1 MENTYDRKEF
11 FEKYSQME
19 RSVKGLEGAGEWH
32 ELQKLLPDFSG
43 KRVLDLGCGF
53 GWHCRYAVE
62 KGASYVLGLDP
73 SENMLARAREM
84 TEDTRVEYRLQ
95 SMEEYEYPENAFD
108 VVISSLALHYVESF
122 TDISRKVFRCLKPGG
137 DFVFSAEHPVFTA
150 YGSQDWYYDEK
161 GKILHWPV
169 DRYFEEGERQAVFLG
184 ETMVKY
190 HRTLTTYIHGLL
202 ENGFTLTGLTE
213 PMPSEN
219 MMELPGMK
227 DELRRPMMLLIS
239 ARSTKF

>member
-95 SMEEYEYPENAFD
+95 PMEE
-108 VVISSLALHYVESF
+108 
-122 TDISRKVFRCLKPGG
+122 
-137 DFVFSAEHPVFTA
+137 
-150 YGSQDWYYDEK
+150 
-161 GKILHWPV
+161 
-169 DRYFEEGERQAVFLG
+169 
-184 ETMVKY
+184 
-190 HRTLTTYIHGLL
+190 
-202 ENGFTLTGLTE
+202 
-213 PMPSEN
+213 
-219 MMELPGMK
+219 
-227 DELRRPMMLLIS
+227 
-239 ARSTKF
+239 

>member
-122 TDISRKVFRCLKPGG
+122 EVIAQKVSRFLRPGG
-137 DFVFSAEHPVFTA
+137 SFVFSAEHPVFTA
-150 YGSQDWYYDEK
+150 YGTQDWLYDAQ
-161 GKILHWPV
+161 GKIVCFPV
-169 DRYFEEGERQAVFLG
+169 DNYYYEGRRVAHFLG
-184 ETMVKY
+184 EEVVKY
-190 HRTLTTYIHGLL
+190 HKTLTTYLNGLL
-202 ENGFTLTGLTE
+202 TSGFELKNIVE
-213 PMPSEN
+213 PQPPQR
-219 MMELPGMK
+219 LLDTVPGMR
-227 DELRRPMMLLIS
+227 DEMRRPMMLIVS
-239 ARSTKF
+239 AVKK

>member
-108 VVISSLALHYVESF
+108 VVISSLALHY
-122 TDISRKVFRCLKPGG
+122 
-137 DFVFSAEHPVFTA
+137 
-150 YGSQDWYYDEK
+150 
-161 GKILHWPV
+161 
-169 DRYFEEGERQAVFLG
+169 AVSYTHL
-184 ETMVKY
+184 
-190 HRTLTTYIHGLL
+190 TLPTNSLV
-202 ENGFTLTGLTE
+202 
-213 PMPSEN
+213 
-219 MMELPGMK
+219 
-227 DELRRPMMLLIS
+227 
-239 ARSTKF
+239 

>member
-122 TDISRKVFRCLKPGG
+122 TDISRKVFRCL
-137 DFVFSAEHPVFTA
+137 
-150 YGSQDWYYDEK
+150 
-161 GKILHWPV
+161 
-169 DRYFEEGERQAVFLG
+169 ERQAVFLG

-239 ARSTKF
+239 ARSTKS